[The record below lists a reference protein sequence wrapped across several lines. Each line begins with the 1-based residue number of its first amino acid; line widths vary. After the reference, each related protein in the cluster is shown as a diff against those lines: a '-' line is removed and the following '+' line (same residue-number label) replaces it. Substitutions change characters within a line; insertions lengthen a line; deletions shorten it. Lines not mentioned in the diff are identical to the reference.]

1 MIIDFTLSESHKW
14 SCVRILYLR
23 SALMYMF
30 IDGPW
35 DELYDENEIN
45 K

>member
-1 MIIDFTLSESHKW
+1 VDHGFVLEYYIRE
-14 SCVRILYLR
+14 
-23 SALMYMF
+23 ALLCICLF
-30 IDGPW
+30 DIPW